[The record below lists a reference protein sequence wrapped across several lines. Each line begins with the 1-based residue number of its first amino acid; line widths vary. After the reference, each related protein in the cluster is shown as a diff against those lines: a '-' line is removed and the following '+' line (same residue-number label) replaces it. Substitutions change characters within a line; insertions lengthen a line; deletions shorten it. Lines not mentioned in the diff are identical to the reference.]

1 MENIMREYEGRI
13 TAVEQSTKSIHRRLD
28 DIENLVESIYT
39 IANEIKHMR
48 EDLND
53 VKERVDIIE
62 AKPIKHWNLLVTTI
76 TTALVSGLLGMFLAK
91 LTGG

>member
-28 DIENLVESIYT
+28 DIENLVESIFT

-62 AKPIKHWNLLVTTI
+62 EKPIKHWNLLVTTI